1 MPEQLQQI
9 INRIQ
14 EWWKKFTTKQKAL
27 IISIAAVVVVAF
39 GLLAFVVTRPT
50 MIQLRAC
57 TSAEEASRVQ
67 ELLDGE
73 NIAFKTSDDGFTF
86 YINKNDEAQANILL
100 GTNSIPSDG
109 YSMDDVLD
117 GSFSTTEADKKKKYQ
132 LYLEE
137 KFAKSLETISN
148 ISSADVTLSIPED
161 DGTII
166 TKGLESYASVILKLN
181 GEMDEE
187 QAAGIAQYIATEL
200 GNKTTDN
207 IQILDGDGNVLF
219 SGGSESSAGGKAST
233 NQNIRQKA
241 ENHVASEVR
250 SVILGTDVYDNVEV
264 AMNLAMNF
272 DEVESQDYHY
282 YLNQDQLDAGAT
294 QGYLDSRTESTTSSV
309 SGVGGVPGTDTND
322 DDTTYVLP
330 NGERT
335 STETSDITEDYLPS
349 EKITTTKNAIGSIT
363 YEDSSISVVA
373 ATYVVYNEDELK
385 ANGTLDDMTFDEFR
399 AQNNERIKTDVDDD
413 FYTMVARATGIPQE
427 NISIVAYQIPMF
439 QYSEGS
445 GRTLTDYLQILLAV
459 LIFAMLGFVV
469 FRTMRSEQEEEE
481 VEEEVSVEA
490 LLEAQK
496 EVALED
502 IGFSEKS
509 EARVLIE
516 KFVEEKPEAVASLLR
531 NWLNDDWG

>member
-14 EWWKKFTTKQKAL
+14 EWWKKFTTRQKTL
-27 IISIAAVVVVAF
+27 IISLAAIVVIAF
-39 GLLAFVVTRPT
+39 GLLAFAVTRPT

-57 TSAEEASRVQ
+57 TSAEEASTVK

-73 NIAFKTSDDGFTF
+73 NIAYETSDDGLTY
-86 YINKNDEAQANILL
+86 YIDQEDEAEANILL
-100 GTNSIPSDG
+100 GTNNSPSDG

-137 KFAKSLETISN
+137 KFADSLETIS
-148 ISSADVTLSIPED
+148 SVSAADVTLNIPDD

-166 TKGLESYASVILKLN
+166 TKGLEAYASVILTLN
-181 GEMDEE
+181 DEMDEE
-187 QAAGIAQYIATEL
+187 QAAGIAKYIATEL

-207 IQILDGDGNVLF
+207 VLILDGDGQVLF
-219 SGGSESSAGGKAST
+219 SGGNESSASGQASG

-241 ENHVASEVR
+241 ENHVASEVK

-264 AMNLAMNF
+264 AMNLDMNF
-272 DEVESQDYHY
+272 DQISTEDYLY

-294 QGYLDSRTESTTSSV
+294 QGYLDSRTESTTESTT
-309 SGVGGVPGTDTND
+309 GVGGVPGTDTND

-330 NGERT
+330 DGETT
-335 STETSDITEDYLPS
+335 STTTSDIAEDYIPS
-349 EKITTTKNAIGSIT
+349 ETITRTTHEVGKINNETST
-363 YEDSSISVVA
+363 ISVVA
-373 ATYVVYNEDELK
+373 ATYVVYNEDELE
-385 ANGTLDDMTFDEFR
+385 ANGTLDDMTFDEFV
-399 AQNNERIKTDVDDD
+399 AQNSERIKTDVDED
-413 FYTMVARATGIPQE
+413 FFPMVSRATGIPEE

-481 VEEEVSVEA
+481 LEEEVSVET

-496 EVALED
+496 ESALED

-509 EARVLIE
+509 EARILIE
-516 KFVEEKPEAVASLLR
+516 KFVDEKPEAVAALLR